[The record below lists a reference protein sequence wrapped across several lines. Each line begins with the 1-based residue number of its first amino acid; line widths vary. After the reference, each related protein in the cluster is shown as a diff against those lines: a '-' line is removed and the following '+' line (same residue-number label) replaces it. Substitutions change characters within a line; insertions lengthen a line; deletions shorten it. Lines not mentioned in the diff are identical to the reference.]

1 MEEELGREKYCKIA
15 EVGVNEEGFGSR
27 KEMTRR
33 GGKKRRSENRSGS
46 GRGNWKGRRVEEGVI
61 ITGHGREG
69 WRGNEERKVG
79 QK

>member
-27 KEMTRR
+27 RR
-33 GGKKRRSENRSGS
+33 RRSENRSGS